1 MGLKDAVYTINFKL
15 FVIFNKVFNI
25 FIKYNINR
33 KSSSMHYF
41 KDDRHFED
49 TLCKMQ
55 CLTASKTKLKLNC
68 KLLITSDQNIQG
80 QELS

>member
-1 MGLKDAVYTINFKL
+1 
-15 FVIFNKVFNI
+15 
-25 FIKYNINR
+25 
-33 KSSSMHYF
+33 MHYF